1 MIRIIADLAANCSA
15 FVVTMGIVAILSM
28 CLPTAS
34 DAAAASNGHAPK
46 HCEPTTAAWWAK
58 YVGRY
63 VESGGRQGVD
73 LTNSDPAA
81 GFAHMTWSNGLQQ
94 MVTVAEIDGHGT
106 CTVERRTIAPS
117 HLRAISPAP
126 AARTGGQ

>member
-1 MIRIIADLAANCSA
+1 MFRMIADFAATCSA
-15 FVVTMGIVAILSM
+15 FALTMSIVTVLSM
-28 CLPTAS
+28 FLPTGA

-46 HCEPTTAAWWAK
+46 HCEPTTSAWWAK

-81 GFAHMTWSNGLQQ
+81 GFAHIVWSNGLQQ
-94 MVTVAEIDGHGT
+94 MVTVAEVDGHGT
-106 CTVERRTIAPS
+106 CTVERRTLTPYP
-117 HLRAISPAP
+117 LRAISPAP
-126 AARTGGQ
+126 GARQ